1 MQAQIDMLIKL
12 VYFEDE
18 AFEKILIKDL
28 IEIEQAPSG
37 GGGMLGN
44 LGGLEQLLQGQNM
57 EGLMKMLSEGG

>member
-1 MQAQIDMLIKL
+1 MLIKL

-28 IEIEQAPSG
+28 IEIEQAPSD

>member
-12 VYFEDE
+12 VYFEDQ

-44 LGGLEQLLQGQNM
+44 LGGLEQLL
-57 EGLMKMLSEGG
+57 